1 MVEEKHAFVARTTL
15 TCTAPG
21 ELVSA
26 AKSVAGGLARRRIP
40 PTRVALAAA
49 MNAPPEDLMDDT

>member
-26 AKSVAGGLARRRIP
+26 AKSVAGGLARIM
-40 PTRVALAAA
+40 TARVAPAAA
-49 MNAPPEDLMDDT
+49 MNARLEGLMDDT